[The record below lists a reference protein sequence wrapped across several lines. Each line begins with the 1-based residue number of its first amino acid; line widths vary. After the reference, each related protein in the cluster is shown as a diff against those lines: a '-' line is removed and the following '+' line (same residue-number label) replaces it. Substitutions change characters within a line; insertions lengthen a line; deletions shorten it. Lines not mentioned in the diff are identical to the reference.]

1 MEAAL
6 GWVVAL
12 HGQVLPKHCSLLVV
26 DDSDDI
32 IIITL
37 ICLFCVCGQRTS
49 CESQFSS
56 STMCVLG
63 ISSSTKCCHT
73 LRHLTSPDEP
83 FHVGFGNETQ
93 TSWKHEGKKSGN
105 NPSS

>member
-1 MEAAL
+1 M
-6 GWVVAL
+6 VMVY
-12 HGQVLPKHCSLLVV
+12 
-26 DDSDDI
+26 
-32 IIITL
+32 
-37 ICLFCVCGQRTS
+37 VCGVCVYTSIHMCTYPPQHICEYQRTT

>member
-37 ICLFCVCGQRTS
+37 ICGGGVYACDMVHLWKSQDNFDVCLA
-49 CESQFSS
+49 FYL
-56 STMCVLG
+56 V
-63 ISSSTKCCHT
+63 
-73 LRHLTSPDEP
+73 
-83 FHVGFGNETQ
+83 
-93 TSWKHEGKKSGN
+93 
-105 NPSS
+105 